1 MLLPTFHDCT
11 AKGWFHGGYPYFAD
25 VSRAGRRSLLRVM
38 TAVIRIPGSEM
49 ALRHESFKQGTPWR
63 GRSKGTQ
70 SLHSWGK
77 L

>member
-1 MLLPTFHDCT
+1 MSLPTFHDCT
-11 AKGWFHGGYPYFAD
+11 ARGWFHGGYPYFAG
-25 VSRAGRRSLLRVM
+25 VSRADRQSKLPVM
-38 TAVIRIPGSEM
+38 TAAIRIPEGKMAPRHGSFQQ
-49 ALRHESFKQGTPWR
+49 RTPCR